1 METKMRFFASY
12 AAKDQAMADRL
23 LEPLRT
29 HLAASKRFAVTVWD
43 FHRLLVG
50 EQWHERILAELDRSN
65 FGLLLLSPAFL
76 TSQYIGEHEL
86 PRLVG
91 NGERPVIPVCLR
103 LVDLERQGMK
113 GLEHYQLF
121 RLNGRTFSQLTT
133 AAQRE
138 RFVFELY
145 RQIEDRVMSWL
156 APSGDPTS

>member
-1 METKMRFFASY
+1 METKIRFFASY
-12 AAKDQAMADRL
+12 AAKDGALAERL
-23 LEPLRT
+23 LEPLRS

-50 EQWHERILAELDRSN
+50 ERWHVRILAELDRSD

-76 TSQYIGEHEL
+76 TSRYIDEHEL

-91 NGERPVIPVCLR
+91 KGEKPVIPVCLR
-103 LVDLERQGMK
+103 LIDLERQSMK
-113 GLEHYQLF
+113 GLEQYQLF
-121 RLNGRTFSQLTT
+121 RLGGRTFSQLTT

-145 RQIEDRVMSWL
+145 RQIEDRVASLWAHGSGE
-156 APSGDPTS
+156 AP